1 MNIFGDIWN
10 GIVAGLNFLL
20 QAFNDFTGNYGVS
33 IILLTVLVKLVL
45 LPLTIK
51 QTRSMVAMQK
61 IQPEIKK
68 LQDKYKDDKER
79 LSQEMMKFYKE
90 NKVNPLGGCLPL
102 LLQMPIFFAL
112 FTVLRKYLLTPP
124 MNIIGNTFAVIQKL
138 PMYAEGA
145 PVLGNALYNIP
156 FTKRAG
162 FLWISN
168 LADSTRIADPTFIF
182 IILLA
187 ATTWFSQK
195 QVMTDPRQKNML
207 IIMPL
212 VTAFIG
218 WSLPAGV
225 SLYWL
230 TTNFLQII
238 QQFAMEWYEK
248 RHPKEAPKPG
258 DDRKTASEKEP
269 AARGSK
275 GPPAKAQA
283 GAQTRRSAAAKGQ
296 AKPAGEKQKAAA
308 RKGAPPQKS
317 KAAAQK
323 GGKKPSSQVRRPK
336 GPPPQQKKPQKGAGG
351 KGGTRKR

>member
-1 MNIFGDIWN
+1 MPGPSSRKVTLMYSPGFMRAWGGFAPTRVWRH
-10 GIVAGLNFLL
+10 
-20 QAFNDFTGNYGVS
+20 S
-33 IILLTVLVKLVL
+33 I
-45 LPLTIK
+45 
-51 QTRSMVAMQK
+51 R
-61 IQPEIKK
+61 
-68 LQDKYKDDKER
+68 
-79 LSQEMMKFYKE
+79 
-90 NKVNPLGGCLPL
+90 
-102 LLQMPIFFAL
+102 
-112 FTVLRKYLLTPP
+112 
-124 MNIIGNTFAVIQKL
+124 
-138 PMYAEGA
+138 
-145 PVLGNALYNIP
+145 
-156 FTKRAG
+156 
-162 FLWISN
+162 
-168 LADSTRIADPTFIF
+168 
-182 IILLA
+182 
-187 ATTWFSQK
+187 
-195 QVMTDPRQKNML
+195 
-207 IIMPL
+207 
-212 VTAFIG
+212 
-218 WSLPAGV
+218 SLPAGV